1 MLEVVSAA
9 LWLEDKISLDQRRY
23 MMTNPEKIKQIL
35 LSEIEKMDQHR
46 EDFCRHPGID
56 FTRDRKIP
64 FDTLLHFQISMES
77 GSVNHELLKYFNF
90 DAATPSLS
98 AFYQQRAKLSED
110 VFQKLFY
117 RFNNCFKPQSLL
129 KGRYQLLAC
138 DGSCF
143 TFTRNPKDTESYYNP
158 SGRSQKGY
166 NQMYLVPLYDLLNK
180 VYTDA
185 VIQPMRK
192 RNEFA
197 ALYELIDRHVPC
209 SGTVP
214 VFIAD
219 RGFHAY
225 NVFAH
230 ALENHAFFVIR
241 ATDAKMGRLL
251 GSDLP
256 KEETFDIRVTRHL
269 TRSHSKKNYLHPE
282 SADQYRHIC
291 QKVAFDYFPTEGYG
305 EYEISL
311 RVLRFPI
318 GNGTY
323 ENIITNL
330 PENEFHAEEIK
341 ELYHLRWG
349 IETSFCTLK
358 HTRAAVNFHAKS
370 RQMITHEIWAR
381 LILFNFCSYITG
393 QVTYNKQKRKHI
405 HQVDFSIAFKTCRH
419 FLRLHSGEE
428 VPDVEGLIQKHTL
441 PIRPD
446 RNFARQQRFQV
457 PVSFTYRF

>member
-1 MLEVVSAA
+1 
-9 LWLEDKISLDQRRY
+9 
-23 MMTNPEKIKQIL
+23 MTNPEKIKQTL
-35 LSEIEKMDQHR
+35 LSEIEKMNQHR
-46 EDFCRHPGID
+46 KDYCKRPGID
-56 FTRDRKIP
+56 FTRDRKIT
-64 FDTLLHFQISMES
+64 FGTLLHFQISMES

-90 DAATPSLS
+90 DVGTPSLS
-98 AFYQQRAKLSED
+98 AFYQQRAKLSDD

-117 RFNNCFKPQSLL
+117 SFNNRFKPESLL

-138 DGSCF
+138 DGSGF

-158 SGRSQKGY
+158 SGRSGKGY

-185 VIQPMRK
+185 IIQPMRK

-197 ALYELIDRHVPC
+197 ALCGLIDRHTPS

-230 ALENHAFFVIR
+230 AIENNAFFVIR
-241 ATDAKMGRLL
+241 ATDIKMKRLL
-251 GSDLP
+251 GDDLP

-269 TRSHSKKNYLHPE
+269 TRSHSKKKYLHPE
-282 SADQYRHIC
+282 SAGQYRHIC
-291 QKVAFDYFPTEGYG
+291 PKVAFDYFPEEGYG

-318 GNGTY
+318 GDGKY

-330 PENEFHAEEIK
+330 PENEFRTGEIK
-341 ELYHLRWG
+341 EIYHLRWG

-358 HTRAAVNFHAKS
+358 HAIAAVNFHSKS

-393 QVTYNKQKRKHI
+393 QVTFGKQKRKHI
-405 HQVDFSIAFKTCRH
+405 HQVDFSIAFKACRH

-428 VPDVEGLIQKHTL
+428 TPDVEGLIRKHTL
-441 PIRPD
+441 PIRPG

>member
-1 MLEVVSAA
+1 MN
-9 LWLEDKISLDQRRY
+9 
-23 MMTNPEKIKQIL
+23 NPEKIKQIL
-35 LSEIEKMDQHR
+35 LSEIEKMNQHR
-46 EDFCRHPGID
+46 EHFCRHPGMD

-90 DAATPSLS
+90 DTAAPSLS
-98 AFYQQRAKLSED
+98 AFYQQRAKLSDD

-117 RFNNCFKPQSLL
+117 RFNRCFKPECLL

-138 DGSCF
+138 DGSGF

-166 NQMYLVPLYDLLNK
+166 NQIYLVPLYDLLNK

-185 VIQPMRK
+185 VVQPMRK

-197 ALYELIDRHVPC
+197 ALYELIDRHTP
-209 SGTVP
+209 SGGTVP
-214 VFIAD
+214 IFIAD
-219 RGFHAY
+219 RGFHSY

-230 ALENHAFFVIR
+230 AIENNAFFVIR
-241 ATDAKMGRLL
+241 ATDAKMKRLL
-251 GSDLP
+251 GADLP
-256 KEETFDIRVTRHL
+256 KEGVFDIKVTRYL
-269 TRSHSKKNYLHPE
+269 TRSLSKKKYLHPGL
-282 SADQYRHIC
+282 ADQYRYIC
-291 QKVAFDYFPTEGYG
+291 KGVAFDYLPAQGYG

-330 PENEFHAEEIK
+330 PEKEFPAEEIK
-341 ELYHLRWG
+341 EIYRLRWG

-358 HTRAAVNFHAKS
+358 HTIAAVNFHAKS
-370 RQMITHEIWAR
+370 RRMITHEIWAR

-393 QVTYNKQKRKHI
+393 QVTFEKQKRKHI
-405 HQVDFSIAFKTCRH
+405 HQVDFSIAFKACRH

-428 VPDVEGLIQKHTL
+428 PPDVEGLIRKHTL
-441 PIRPD
+441 PVRPS

>member
-1 MLEVVSAA
+1 
-9 LWLEDKISLDQRRY
+9 
-23 MMTNPEKIKQIL
+23 MTNPEKIKQTL
-35 LSEIEKMDQHR
+35 LYQIEKMNQHR
-46 EDFCRHPGID
+46 EDFCKHPGID
-56 FTRDRKIP
+56 FTRDRKIT
-64 FDTLLHFQISMES
+64 FDSLLHFQISMES

-90 DAATPSLS
+90 DIETPSLS
-98 AFYQQRAKLSED
+98 AFYQQRAKLSDD
-110 VFQKLFY
+110 VFQRLFY
-117 RFNNCFKPQSLL
+117 SFNGCFRPKSLL

-138 DGSCF
+138 DGAAF
-143 TFTRNPKDTESYYNP
+143 TFTRNPKDTESYYHSN
-158 SGRSQKGY
+158 GRSEKGF

-185 VIQPMRK
+185 VIQPIRK

-197 ALYELIDRHVPC
+197 ALYELIDRHTPC
-209 SGTVP
+209 SGTFP

-230 ALENHAFFVIR
+230 AIENNAFFVIR
-241 ATDAKMGRLL
+241 ATDIKMKRLL
-251 GSDLP
+251 GCDLP
-256 KEETFDIRVTRHL
+256 KEESFDIRVTRYL
-269 TRSHSKKNYLHPE
+269 TRSHSKKKHLHPE
-282 SADQYRHIC
+282 SEEQYRYIC
-291 QKVAFDYFPTEGYG
+291 KKVAFDYFPDEWYS
-305 EYEISL
+305 EYKMSL

-323 ENIITNL
+323 ENLITNL
-330 PENEFHAEEIK
+330 PENEFPEEEIK
-341 ELYHLRWG
+341 EIYHLRWG
-349 IETSFCTLK
+349 IESSFCTLK
-358 HTRAAVNFHAKS
+358 HTIAAVNFHSKS

-393 QVTYNKQKRKHI
+393 QVTFEKQKRKHI

-419 FLRLHSGEE
+419 FLRLYSGEE
-428 VPDVEGLIQKHTL
+428 PPDVEGLIRKHTF
-441 PIRPD
+441 PIRPG

>member
-1 MLEVVSAA
+1 
-9 LWLEDKISLDQRRY
+9 
-23 MMTNPEKIKQIL
+23 MTNPERIKHIL
-35 LSEIEKMDQHR
+35 LSEIEKMDRRR
-46 EDFCRHPGID
+46 EDFCQRPGTD

-64 FDTLLHFQISMES
+64 FGTLLHFQISMES
-77 GSVNHELLKYFNF
+77 GSVSHELLKYFSF
-90 DAATPSLS
+90 DAGTPSLS
-98 AFYQQRAKLSED
+98 AFYQQRRKLSDD

-117 RFNNCFKPQSLL
+117 RFNSRFRPESLL
-129 KGRYQLLAC
+129 KSRYQLLAC
-138 DGSCF
+138 DGSGF
-143 TFTRNPKDTESYYNP
+143 TFTRNPKDTESYYDP
-158 SGRSQKGY
+158 SGRSEKGY

-185 VIQPMRK
+185 VVQPMRK

-197 ALYELIDRHVPC
+197 ALYELIDRHAPC
-209 SGTVP
+209 AGTIP
-214 VFIAD
+214 IFIAD

-230 ALENHAFFVIR
+230 AVENGSFFVIR
-241 ATDAKMGRLL
+241 ATDAKMERLL
-251 GSDLP
+251 GRDLP
-256 KEETFDIRVTRHL
+256 EEEAFDVRVTRRL
-269 TRSHSKKNYLHPE
+269 TRSHSKKRYLHPE
-282 SADQYRHIC
+282 SADQYRFIC
-291 QKVAFDYFPTEGYG
+291 KKVAFDYLPDEGYG

-318 GNGTY
+318 GDATY

-330 PENEFHAEEIK
+330 PENEFSMEEIK
-341 ELYHLRWG
+341 EIYHLRWG

-358 HTRAAVNFHAKS
+358 HAIAAVNFHAKS

-393 QVTYNKQKRKHI
+393 QVTFEKKKRKHI
-405 HQVDFSIAFKTCRH
+405 HQVDFTIAFKVCRH
-419 FLRLHSGEE
+419 FLRLHAGEE
-428 VPDVEGLIQKHTL
+428 PPDVEGLIRKHTL
-441 PIRPD
+441 PIRPN

>member
-1 MLEVVSAA
+1 
-9 LWLEDKISLDQRRY
+9 
-23 MMTNPEKIKQIL
+23 MTNPEKIKQIL
-35 LSEIEKMDQHR
+35 LSEIEKMNQHR

-90 DAATPSLS
+90 DAGTPSLS
-98 AFYQQRAKLSED
+98 AFYQQRSKLSDD

-117 RFNNCFKPQSLL
+117 SFNSCFEPKELL

-138 DGSCF
+138 DGSGF
-143 TFTRNPKDTESYYNP
+143 TFTRNPKDTESYYDP
-158 SGRSQKGY
+158 SGRSKKGY

-197 ALYELIDRHVPC
+197 ALYELIDRHTPC
-209 SGTVP
+209 NGTVP
-214 VFIAD
+214 IFIAD

-230 ALENHAFFVIR
+230 AIENRAFFVIR
-241 ATDAKMGRLL
+241 ATDAKTKRLL
-251 GSDLP
+251 GADLP
-256 KEETFDIRVTRHL
+256 KEEIFDFRVTRYL
-269 TRSHSKKNYLHPE
+269 TRSLS
-282 SADQYRHIC
+282 IC
-291 QKVAFDYFPTEGYG
+291 KEVAFDYLPAQGYG

-330 PENEFHAEEIK
+330 PPNEFPAEEIK
-341 ELYHLRWG
+341 EIYRLRWG

-358 HTRAAVNFHAKS
+358 HTIAAVNFHSKS

-381 LILFNFCSYITG
+381 LILFNFCSYLTG
-393 QVTYNKQKRKHI
+393 QVTFEKRKRKHI

-419 FLRLHSGEE
+419 FLRLHCGEE
-428 VPDVEGLIQKHTL
+428 PPDVEGLIRKHTL
-441 PIRPD
+441 PVRPS

>member
-1 MLEVVSAA
+1 
-9 LWLEDKISLDQRRY
+9 
-23 MMTNPEKIKQIL
+23 MTNPEKIKHIL
-35 LSEIEKMDQHR
+35 LSEIEKMNQHR
-46 EDFCRHPGID
+46 EDFCKRPGID
-56 FTRDRKIP
+56 FTRDRKIS

-90 DAATPSLS
+90 DADTPSLS
-98 AFYQQRAKLSED
+98 AFYQQRAKLSDD

-117 RFNNCFKPQSLL
+117 SFNNRFQPKSLL
-129 KGRYQLLAC
+129 KGKYQLLAC
-138 DGSCF
+138 DGSGF
-143 TFTRNPKDTESYYNP
+143 TFTRNPKDTESYYKP
-158 SGRSQKGY
+158 SGRSQKGF

-185 VIQPMRK
+185 VIKPIRK

-197 ALYELIDRHVPC
+197 ALYELIDRHVPR

-230 ALENHAFFVIR
+230 AIENGSFFVIR
-241 ATDAKMGRLL
+241 ATDTKMERLL
-251 GSDLP
+251 GEDLP
-256 KEETFDIRVTRHL
+256 KEETFDIRVTRYL
-269 TRSHSKKNYLHPE
+269 TRSCSKKKYLHPE
-282 SADQYRHIC
+282 LADQYRHIC
-291 QKVAFDYFPTEGYG
+291 QKVTFDYFPEQGYG
-305 EYEISL
+305 EYELSL

-341 ELYHLRWG
+341 EIYHLRWG

-358 HTRAAVNFHAKS
+358 HTIAAMNLHAK
-370 RQMITHEIWAR
+370 
-381 LILFNFCSYITG
+381 N
-393 QVTYNKQKRKHI
+393 
-405 HQVDFSIAFKTCRH
+405 
-419 FLRLHSGEE
+419 SGC
-428 VPDVEGLIQKHTL
+428 
-441 PIRPD
+441 IRAP
-446 RNFARQQRFQV
+446 
-457 PVSFTYRF
+457 

>member
-1 MLEVVSAA
+1 
-9 LWLEDKISLDQRRY
+9 
-23 MMTNPEKIKQIL
+23 MTNPEKIKQIL
-35 LSEIEKMDQHR
+35 LSEIEKMNQHR

-90 DAATPSLS
+90 DAGTPSLS
-98 AFYQQRAKLSED
+98 AFYQQRSKLSDD

-117 RFNNCFKPQSLL
+117 SFNSCFEPKELL

-138 DGSCF
+138 DGSGF
-143 TFTRNPKDTESYYNP
+143 TFTRNPKDTESYYDP
-158 SGRSQKGY
+158 SGRSKKGY
-166 NQMYLVPLYDLLNK
+166 NQMYLIPLYDLLNK

-197 ALYELIDRHVPC
+197 ALYELIDRHTPC

-230 ALENHAFFVIR
+230 AIENRAFFVIR
-241 ATDAKMGRLL
+241 ATDAKTKRLL
-251 GSDLP
+251 GADLP
-256 KEETFDIRVTRHL
+256 KEEIFDFRVTRYL
-269 TRSHSKKNYLHPE
+269 TRSLSKKKYLHPE
-282 SADQYRHIC
+282 LADRYRYIC
-291 QKVAFDYFPTEGYG
+291 KEVAFDYLPAQGYG

-330 PENEFHAEEIK
+330 PPNEFPAEEIK
-341 ELYHLRWG
+341 EIYRLRWG

-358 HTRAAVNFHAKS
+358 HTIAAVNFHSKS

-381 LILFNFCSYITG
+381 LILFNFCSYLTG
-393 QVTYNKQKRKHI
+393 QVTFEKRKRKHI

-419 FLRLHSGEE
+419 FLRLHCGEE
-428 VPDVEGLIQKHTL
+428 PPDVEGLIRKHTL
-441 PIRPD
+441 PGRHL
-446 RNFARQQRFQV
+446 
-457 PVSFTYRF
+457 SYLFTCHAIK

>member
-1 MLEVVSAA
+1 
-9 LWLEDKISLDQRRY
+9 
-23 MMTNPEKIKQIL
+23 MTNPEKIKQIL
-35 LSEIEKMDQHR
+35 LSEIEKMSQHR
-46 EDFCRHPGID
+46 EDFCMHPGID
-56 FTRDRKIP
+56 FTRDRKVP
-64 FDTLLHFQISMES
+64 FGTLLHFQISMES
-77 GSVNHELLKYFNF
+77 GSINHELLKYFSF
-90 DAATPSLS
+90 DTATPSLS
-98 AFYQQRAKLSED
+98 AFYQQRAKLSDD

-117 RFNNCFKPQSLL
+117 SFNRRFTPKSLL

-138 DGSCF
+138 DGSGF
-143 TFTRNPKDTESYYNP
+143 TFTRNPKDTESYYAP
-158 SGRSQKGY
+158 SGRSDKGY

-197 ALYELIDRHVPC
+197 ALYELIDRHTPC

-230 ALENHAFFVIR
+230 AIENNAFFVIR
-241 ATDAKMGRLL
+241 ATDAKMKRLL

-256 KEETFDIRVTRHL
+256 KEAAFDTNVTRYL
-269 TRSHSKKNYLHPE
+269 TRSHSKKKCLHPE
-282 SADQYRHIC
+282 SADRYRCIC
-291 QKVAFDYFPTEGYG
+291 KKVAFDYFRDERYG

-330 PENEFHAEEIK
+330 PGNEFHMEKIK
-341 ELYHLRWG
+341 AIYHLRWG

-358 HTRAAVNFHAKS
+358 HTIAAVNFHSKS

-393 QVTYNKQKRKHI
+393 QVTFEKQKRKHI
-405 HQVDFSIAFKTCRH
+405 HQVDFAIAFKTCRH
-419 FLRLHSGEE
+419 FLRLHSGEGP
-428 VPDVEGLIQKHTL
+428 PDVEGLIRKHTL
-441 PIRPD
+441 PVRPS
-446 RNFARQQRFQV
+446 RNFARQQRFQI

>member
-1 MLEVVSAA
+1 
-9 LWLEDKISLDQRRY
+9 
-23 MMTNPEKIKQIL
+23 MTNPEKIKQIL
-35 LSEIEKMDQHR
+35 LSEIERMNQHR
-46 EDFCRHPGID
+46 EEFCKHPGID

-77 GSVNHELLKYFNF
+77 GSVGHELLKYFDF
-90 DAATPSLS
+90 DAETPSLS
-98 AFYQQRAKLSED
+98 AFYQQRLKLSDD

-117 RFNNCFKPQSLL
+117 SFNSHFKPKSLL
-129 KGRYQLLAC
+129 KQRYQLLAC
-138 DGSCF
+138 DGSGF
-143 TFTRNPKDTESYYNP
+143 TFTRNPKDTESYYDP
-158 SGRSQKGY
+158 SGRSEKGY

-197 ALYELIDRHVPC
+197 ALYELIDRHTPC
-209 SGTVP
+209 AGTVP
-214 VFIAD
+214 IFIAD

-230 ALENHAFFVIR
+230 AIENNAFFVVR
-241 ATDAKMGRLL
+241 ATDTKMKRLL
-251 GSDLP
+251 GCDLP
-256 KEETFDIRVTRHL
+256 DGETFDVRVTRYL
-269 TRSHSKKNYLHPE
+269 TKSQSKKKRLHPE
-282 SADQYRHIC
+282 AAGQYRHIC
-291 QKVAFDYFPTEGYG
+291 RKVTFNYLPEEGYG

-311 RVLRFPI
+311 RVLRFPV

-330 PENEFHAEEIK
+330 PENEFSAEEIK
-341 ELYHLRWG
+341 EIYRLRWG

-358 HTRAAVNFHAKS
+358 HAIAAVNFHSKS

-393 QVTYNKQKRKHI
+393 QVKFEKQKRKHI
-405 HQVDFSIAFKTCRH
+405 HQVDFTVAFKVCH
-419 FLRLHSGEE
+419 YFLRLHSGEE
-428 VPDVEGLIQKHTL
+428 PPDVEGLIRKHTL
-441 PIRPD
+441 PIRPG

>member
-1 MLEVVSAA
+1 MN
-9 LWLEDKISLDQRRY
+9 
-23 MMTNPEKIKQIL
+23 NPQKIKQLL
-35 LSEIEKMDQHR
+35 LSEIEKMNQHR
-46 EDFCRHPGID
+46 ADFCKRPGKD
-56 FTRDRKIP
+56 FTRDRKLSFPSI
-64 FDTLLHFQISMES
+64 LHFQISMES

-90 DAATPSLS
+90 HAETPSLS
-98 AFYQQRAKLSED
+98 AFYQQRAKLSD
-110 VFQKLFY
+110 NVFQQLFY
-117 RFNNCFKPQSLL
+117 NFNNHFKPKALL

-138 DGSCF
+138 DGSGF
-143 TFTRNPKDTESYYNP
+143 TFTRNPIDAESYYNP
-158 SGRSQKGY
+158 DGRSEKGY

-197 ALYELIDRHVPC
+197 ALHELIDRHSPG

-230 ALENHAFFVIR
+230 AIENSSFFVIR
-241 ATDAKMGRLL
+241 ATDTKMKRLL
-251 GSDLP
+251 GANLP
-256 KEETFDIRVTRHL
+256 KEEAFDIRITRYL
-269 TRSHSKKNYLHPE
+269 TRSYSKKKYLHPE

-291 QKVAFDYFPTEGYG
+291 SKVAFDYLPTQGYG

-330 PENEFHAEEIK
+330 PENEFHEEEIK
-341 ELYHLRWG
+341 KIYHLRWG

-358 HTRAAVNFHAKS
+358 HVIAAANFHSKS
-370 RQMITHEIWAR
+370 RQMIIHEIWAR

-393 QVTYNKQKRKHI
+393 QVTFEKQKRKHI
-405 HQVDFSIAFKTCRH
+405 HQVNFSIAFKTCRH

-428 VPDVEGLIQKHTL
+428 PPDVEGLIRKHTL
-441 PIRPD
+441 PVRPD
-446 RNFARQQRFQV
+446 RIFARQQRFQV

>member
-1 MLEVVSAA
+1 
-9 LWLEDKISLDQRRY
+9 
-23 MMTNPEKIKQIL
+23 MTTPEKIKQIL
-35 LSEIEKMDQHR
+35 LSEIEKMNQHR
-46 EDFCRHPGID
+46 EDFSRHPGID
-56 FTRDRKIP
+56 FTRDRKLP

-90 DAATPSLS
+90 DAGTPSLS
-98 AFYQQRAKLSED
+98 AFYQQRSKLSDD

-117 RFNNCFKPQSLL
+117 SFNSCFEPKELL
-129 KGRYQLLAC
+129 KGRYQILAC
-138 DGSCF
+138 DGSGF
-143 TFTRNPKDTESYYNP
+143 TFTRNPKDTESYYDP

-197 ALYELIDRHVPC
+197 ALYELIDRHTPCNGAVPI
-209 SGTVP
+209 
-214 VFIAD
+214 FIAD

-230 ALENHAFFVIR
+230 AIENRAFFVIR
-241 ATDAKMGRLL
+241 ATDAKTKRLL
-251 GSDLP
+251 GADLP
-256 KEETFDIRVTRHL
+256 KEEIFDFRVTRYL
-269 TRSHSKKNYLHPE
+269 TRSLSKKKYLHPE
-282 SADQYRHIC
+282 LADRYRYIC
-291 QKVAFDYFPTEGYG
+291 KEVAFDYLPAQGYG

-330 PENEFHAEEIK
+330 PQKEFPAEEIK
-341 ELYHLRWG
+341 EIYRLRWG

-358 HTRAAVNFHAKS
+358 HTIAAVNFHSKS

-381 LILFNFCSYITG
+381 LILFNFCSYLTG
-393 QVTYNKQKRKHI
+393 QVTFEKRKRKHI

-419 FLRLHSGEE
+419 FLRLHCGEE
-428 VPDVEGLIQKHTL
+428 PPDVEGLIRKHTL
-441 PIRPD
+441 PVRPS

>member
-1 MLEVVSAA
+1 
-9 LWLEDKISLDQRRY
+9 
-23 MMTNPEKIKQIL
+23 MTNPEKIKQIL
-35 LSEIEKMDQHR
+35 LSEIEKMNQHR
-46 EDFCRHPGID
+46 EDFCRRPGID
-56 FTRDRKIP
+56 FTRDRKIS
-64 FDTLLHFQISMES
+64 FDMLLHFQISMES
-77 GSVNHELLKYFNF
+77 GSVNHELLKYFHF
-90 DAATPSLS
+90 DAGTPSLS
-98 AFYQQRAKLSED
+98 AFYQQRAKLSDD

-117 RFNNCFKPQSLL
+117 SFSHCFKPKALL

-138 DGSCF
+138 DGSSF

-197 ALYELIDRHVPC
+197 ALYELIDRHTPC

-230 ALENHAFFVIR
+230 AIENGSFFVIR
-241 ATDAKMGRLL
+241 ATDTKMKRLL
-251 GSDLP
+251 GSGLP
-256 KEETFDIRVTRHL
+256 KEEVFDIRVTRHL
-269 TRSHSKKNYLHPE
+269 TRSHSKKKYLHPE
-282 SADQYRHIC
+282 SAGQYRYIC
-291 QKVAFDYFPTEGYG
+291 PKVAFDYFPAEEYG

-341 ELYHLRWG
+341 EIYHLRWG

-358 HTRAAVNFHAKS
+358 HVIAAVNFHSKS

-393 QVTYNKQKRKHI
+393 QVTFEKQKRKHI
-405 HQVDFSIAFKTCRH
+405 HQVNFSVAFKICRH
-419 FLRLHSGEE
+419 FLRLHSGKDA
-428 VPDVEGLIQKHTL
+428 PDVEGLIRKHTL
-441 PIRPD
+441 PVRPS

>member
-143 TFTRNPKDTESYYNP
+143 TFTRNPKNTESYYNP

-180 VYTDA
+180 VY
-185 VIQPMRK
+185 
-192 RNEFA
+192 
-197 ALYELIDRHVPC
+197 
-209 SGTVP
+209 
-214 VFIAD
+214 
-219 RGFHAY
+219 
-225 NVFAH
+225 
-230 ALENHAFFVIR
+230 
-241 ATDAKMGRLL
+241 TDAKMGRLL

-291 QKVAFDYFPTEGYG
+291 QKVTFDYFPTEGYG

-358 HTRAAVNFHAKS
+358 HTIAAVNFHAKS

-393 QVTYNKQKRKHI
+393 QVTFNKQKRKHI

>member
-1 MLEVVSAA
+1 M
-9 LWLEDKISLDQRRY
+9 D
-23 MMTNPEKIKQIL
+23 NPEKIKHLL
-35 LSEIEKMDQHR
+35 LSEIKKMDQHR
-46 EDFCRHPGID
+46 EDFCRHPGIN
-56 FTRDRKIP
+56 FTRNRKIP
-64 FDTLLHFQISMES
+64 FCTLLHFQISMES
-77 GSVNHELLKYFNF
+77 GSVSHELLKYFNF
-90 DAATPSLS
+90 DAGTPSLS
-98 AFYQQRAKLSED
+98 AFYQQRAKLSDD

-117 RFNNCFKPQSLL
+117 NFNSCFKPKSLL
-129 KGRYQLLAC
+129 KDKYQLLAC
-138 DGSCF
+138 DGSGF

-158 SGRSQKGY
+158 SGRSGKGY

-185 VIQPMRK
+185 LIQPMRR

-197 ALYELIDRHVPC
+197 ALYELIDRHSPC
-209 SGTVP
+209 TGTVP
-214 VFIAD
+214 IFIAD

-230 ALENHAFFVIR
+230 AIENGSFFVIR
-241 ATDAKMGRLL
+241 AADSKMKRLL
-251 GSDLP
+251 GCDLP
-256 KEETFDIRVTRHL
+256 DEDTFDIKVARYL
-269 TRSHSKKNYLHPE
+269 TKSHSKKKHLHPGSE
-282 SADQYRHIC
+282 DQYRYIC
-291 QKVAFDYFPTEGYG
+291 PGVAFDYFPEEGYG

-330 PENEFHAEEIK
+330 PENEFLMEEIK
-341 ELYHLRWG
+341 EIYHLRWG

-358 HTRAAVNFHAKS
+358 HAIAAVNFHSKS

-393 QVTYNKQKRKHI
+393 QVTFEKQKRKHI
-405 HQVDFSIAFKTCRH
+405 HQVDFTIAFKTCRH
-419 FLRLHSGEE
+419 FLQLHSGEE
-428 VPDVEGLIQKHTL
+428 PPDIEGLIRKHTL
-441 PIRPD
+441 PVRPG
-446 RNFARQQRFQV
+446 RNFARQHRFQV